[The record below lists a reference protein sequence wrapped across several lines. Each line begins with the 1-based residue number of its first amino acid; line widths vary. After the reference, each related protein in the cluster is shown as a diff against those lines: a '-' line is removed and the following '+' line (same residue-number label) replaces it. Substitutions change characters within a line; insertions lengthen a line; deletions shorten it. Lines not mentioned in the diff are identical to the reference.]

1 MIVVATNRQRSGGV
15 ILKTAL
21 CGVLEWEPKKR
32 MIYTWTRIENQNQA
46 VAQRKQPRLKGA
58 ASLNIYFSLLTDE
71 VKKCGAIEYRTS
83 KIIDLPNSIGAISLP
98 DGTYWVNPE
107 HETEFIETTTKFQLY
122 KDCLE

>member
-1 MIVVATNRQRSGGV
+1 M
-15 ILKTAL
+15 
-21 CGVLEWEPKKR
+21 
-32 MIYTWTRIENQNQA
+32 
-46 VAQRKQPRLKGA
+46 
-58 ASLNIYFSLLTDE
+58 NIYFSLLTDE